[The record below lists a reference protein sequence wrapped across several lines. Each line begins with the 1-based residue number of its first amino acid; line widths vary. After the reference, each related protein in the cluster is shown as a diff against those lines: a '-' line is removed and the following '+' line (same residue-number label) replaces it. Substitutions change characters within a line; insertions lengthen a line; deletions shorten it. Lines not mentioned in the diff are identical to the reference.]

1 MAFHRDFP
9 TDAREMWDVVAKTLL
24 LRFYNGCEVIL
35 TQDQLRSAADTQA
48 EIELMDDG
56 SIRFRAARQ

>member
-9 TDAREMWDVVAKTLL
+9 TDAREMWDVVAKALL
-24 LRFYNGCEVIL
+24 LRFYSGGEVIL

-48 EIELMDDG
+48 EIELKDDG
-56 SIRFRAARQ
+56 SIGFRVERH